1 MKSKSKHIGQQIVSA
16 LSKNLASL
24 NRPNHVVESG
34 NSLYSVDATAPV
46 TDKTSALINR
56 HIIDFFNHH
65 TSIIEDVFQQPN
77 SLQFSII
84 LKKDNQSNRET
95 LFDFL
100 HQYDLLPQSLN
111 YPAIFQFIPS
121 ELSETWVQSDMI
133 KVA

>member
-1 MKSKSKHIGQQIVSA
+1 MKSKSKYIGQQIVSA

-24 NRPNHVVESG
+24 NSPNHVVESG
-34 NSLYSVDATAPV
+34 SHLYSVDATALT
-46 TDKTSALINR
+46 TDKTSTLINR
-56 HIIDFFNHH
+56 HIIDFLNHH
-65 TSIIEDVFQQPN
+65 TSIIKDVFQQPN
-77 SLQFSII
+77 SLLFSII

-111 YPAIFQFIPS
+111 YPVIFQFIPS